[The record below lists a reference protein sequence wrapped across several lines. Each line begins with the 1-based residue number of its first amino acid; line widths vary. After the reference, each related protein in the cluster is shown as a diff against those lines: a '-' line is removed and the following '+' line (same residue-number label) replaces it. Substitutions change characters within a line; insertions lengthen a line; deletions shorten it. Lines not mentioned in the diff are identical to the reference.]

1 MAKTDLHATLELET
15 LAIVRPGDTL
25 VIAVAR
31 PLSMDDWEEWKSRLT
46 KVLPGVEFAI
56 VQANALAVYRPAAA
70 HPTEEGTTHG

>member
-1 MAKTDLHATLELET
+1 MAKTDLRATLELET

-31 PLSMDDWEEWKSRLT
+31 PLSMADWDVWKAQLT

-56 VQANALAVYRPAAA
+56 VQANALAVYRPAAE
-70 HPTEEGTTHG
+70 PTEEES